1 MEISLKYGLKKI
13 GLPIVVT
20 ENKPN
25 LCFLIDTGA
34 SNNIL
39 FSYAYAEVK
48 DDFST
53 INKISL
59 LSGIDGIKS
68 ECFQVHGKIIIDNQN
83 FDIDFSVV
91 ETADGMKN
99 IQNETGVQVHGI
111 LGVPFLTLNKWIID
125 FKNLTITQ

>member
-1 MEISLKYGLKKI
+1 M
-13 GLPIVVT
+13 VT

-25 LCFLIDTGA
+25 LCFLIDSGA
-34 SNNIL
+34 TNNIL
-39 FSYAYAEVK
+39 FSYAFAEVK
-48 DDFST
+48 DEFST

-99 IQNETGVQVHGI
+99 IQEETGIQVHGI
-111 LGVPFLTLNKWIID
+111 LGVPFLIKSQCIID
-125 FKNLTITQ
+125 FKELTISN

>member
-1 MEISLKYGLKKI
+1 MEMSLKYGLKKV

-20 ENKPN
+20 DSKPN

-34 SNNIL
+34 TNNIL

-53 INKISL
+53 INKISF

-91 ETADGMKN
+91 ETADSMKN
-99 IQNETGVQVHGI
+99 IQEETGIQVHGI
-111 LGVPFLTLNKWIID
+111 LGIPFLTQSQCILN
-125 FKNLTITQ
+125 FKELTISN